1 MNFIFWI
8 SLRLYKCFYNYIHA
22 QRRIFFLIINV
33 SFFFKFLGFIYVYF
47 WKRNHNTFLSV
58 FYYLTEIP
66 VILINWFRETRFC
79 EGYLS
84 LIFQNVVG
92 WFSVNVTAFF
102 EMAVGIIN
110 TVMCLHTLLVYL
122 SYNHERLWF
131 SMILFLFLIYWDQR
145 QKSATTTS
153 YDLTAK

>member
-47 WKRNHNTFLSV
+47 WRRNHNTFLSV

-66 VILINWFRETRFC
+66 VILMNWFRETRFC

-92 WFSVNVTAFF
+92 WFLVNVTAFF
-102 EMAVGIIN
+102 EMTVGIIN

-122 SYNHERLWF
+122 SYNHERLW
-131 SMILFLFLIYWDQR
+131 LIFNDSISISNIMR
-145 QKSATTTS
+145 P
-153 YDLTAK
+153 TAEKCNNY